1 MSAVDSSP
9 SSRVPRMLVF
19 VDIVRGV
26 TVATAITRTMQDP
39 VVGGEKREI
48 LSWWRS
54 LISLKVS
61 IIFRGN
67 IAFKVKNILR
77 HYDIGL

>member
-39 VVGGEKREI
+39 VVGGEKRVI

-54 LISLKVS
+54 LILKGVD
-61 IIFRGN
+61 N
-67 IAFKVKNILR
+67 ISRYLKNN
-77 HYDIGL
+77 

>member
-39 VVGGEKREI
+39 VVRGEKRV
-48 LSWWRS
+48 
-54 LISLKVS
+54 ISYL
-61 IIFRGN
+61 GGD
-67 IAFKVKNILR
+67 
-77 HYDIGL
+77 H